1 MSMAAKSSGV
11 PSATLHVPC
20 GHIVVAALQ
29 YPKLDDKALMDY
41 YKCVDIT
48 DMPLLV
54 FNNHKDY
61 DYVTK
66 RVLQALGIVEAPKD
80 EDTLNDAKN

>member
-1 MSMAAKSSGV
+1 M
-11 PSATLHVPC
+11 
-20 GHIVVAALQ
+20 
-29 YPKLDDKALMDY
+29 MDY

-66 RVLQALGIVEAPKD
+66 HVLQALGIVEAPKD

>member
-1 MSMAAKSSGV
+1 MAAKSSGV
-11 PSATLHVPC
+11 PSATLRVPC
-20 GHIVVAALQ
+20 GISSWPLAVPEAGRQ
-29 YPKLDDKALMDY
+29 GLMDY

-66 RVLQALGIVEAPKD
+66 HVLQALGIVEAPKD